1 MSTMRQLKMK
11 LMAYALLVLMLCTGI
26 CRANPLTTENEVA
39 HGRIGT
45 WPGALAETL
54 AKAKFPEA
62 RMVYFETVADMAQ
75 NLRQNKIEAF
85 CMNRLFVDELLAS
98 GQDDVEI
105 LVNDLGK
112 TNFAFVF
119 ADSEQGKRL
128 CSEFNEFLKKNQE
141 NGELFAWH
149 KKWLS
154 GDKESRVMEKI
165 ELTGEKGTLNVVTNP
180 VFPPLV
186 YMQNNEISGFEAELF
201 MRFCAAYGYDFKY
214 TVAAF
219 ETAMAGVNTGQFDL
233 GFCAVEYKPERAEHF
248 LFSDRTCEADC
259 VLVVRSDGNSELGP
273 LAALKKKFRDTFIRE
288 DRWQLFVSGLFTTVL
303 ITVASV
309 FCGTVLGFG
318 ECLLYHE
325 QKQGVNAVLDFL
337 SRLFAG
343 MPIVVL
349 LMVFYYIVFGSWDVS
364 GTMVAIVA
372 FSLLFGFSVF
382 EMLKNAAAN
391 IPRGQTE
398 GALAL
403 GFSDRQAFMKFIIPQ
418 AVRQAFPTYQA
429 EIIGLLKSTAIVGY
443 IAVQDL
449 TKMAD
454 IIRAQTFD
462 AFAPLI
468 VITVLYLFFVWL
480 LQKITNMLLGC
491 LDPKRRTKA
500 EILRGV
506 RP

>member
-1 MSTMRQLKMK
+1 
-11 LMAYALLVLMLCTGI
+11 
-26 CRANPLTTENEVA
+26 
-39 HGRIGT
+39 
-45 WPGALAETL
+45 
-54 AKAKFPEA
+54 
-62 RMVYFETVADMAQ
+62 
-75 NLRQNKIEAF
+75 
-85 CMNRLFVDELLAS
+85 
-98 GQDDVEI
+98 
-105 LVNDLGK
+105 
-112 TNFAFVF
+112 
-119 ADSEQGKRL
+119 
-128 CSEFNEFLKKNQE
+128 
-141 NGELFAWH
+141 
-149 KKWLS
+149 
-154 GDKESRVMEKI
+154 
-165 ELTGEKGTLNVVTNP
+165 
-180 VFPPLV
+180 
-186 YMQNNEISGFEAELF
+186 
-201 MRFCAAYGYDFKY
+201 
-214 TVAAF
+214 
-219 ETAMAGVNTGQFDL
+219 MAGVNTGQFDM

-248 LFSDRTCEADC
+248 LFSDRTCEAEC
-259 VLVVRSDGNSELGP
+259 VLVVRSDENSELGP
-273 LAALKKKFRDTFIRE
+273 LATLRKKFRDTFIRE

-325 QKQGVNAVLDFL
+325 QKQGLNAALDFL

-349 LMVFYYIVFGSWDVS
+349 LMVFYYIIFGGWDVS

-403 GFSDRQAFMKFIIPQ
+403 GFSDRQVFMKFIIPQ
-418 AVRQAFPTYQA
+418 AVRHAFPTYQA

-468 VITVLYLFFVWL
+468 VITVLYLLFVWL
-480 LQKITNMLLGC
+480 LQKITDRLLRY
-491 LDPKRRTKA
+491 LNPKRRTQE

-506 RP
+506 KP